1 MNSRIVLF
9 AAASAASLLATGAMA
24 QSHVAVIAVAAATAG
39 ANVEELVVTGSRAEP
54 RSRLESLAPVD
65 VISAKALEA
74 RGSTELA
81 NALAATVPSIDFP
94 RPSNTDGTDSVRPA
108 TLRGQGPDQ
117 TLVLINGVRAHTS
130 ALVNL
135 NGSVG
140 RGSAAVDLNTIPEVA
155 IDRIEV
161 LRDGASALYGSDA
174 IAGVINIGLRAS
186 DHGGGARV
194 TYGQHVTRFQGF
206 YGGVR
211 NLTDGA
217 TTTVSAWQGF
227 KLGDDGYLTASVQ
240 YRDQNHTNRSDVD
253 PRFLPAKVRSRFGDG
268 DVEEPTLY
276 FNAGKPIADGWEATA
291 WGGVQER
298 HSETAATYRSPVDPN
313 QNIASVYPD
322 GYLPLINTHSRDASI
337 GGALKGEIAGW
348 KSAFSLDYGWN
359 RLHYG
364 VEDTLNPSLGPT
376 SPHSFY
382 AGQMTYDQTVGN
394 ADFSRDFEVGLA
406 GPLNVAFGL
415 EARNEQFKIGAGD
428 PGSYARGTVS
438 PTLSFGS
445 RGFTG
450 FTPEN
455 VVDKSRTNVGA
466 YLALEGKLTSWFTGS
481 AAIRQEHY
489 SDFGDNT
496 SGKVSGRIEVTPQLA
511 FRGSA
516 ESGFRAPGLQQQYFT
531 STSILFINGV
541 PFDTGTFPSVSPVG
555 KALGGVPLQPEK
567 SKNYALGLV
576 FHEGNLEVTID
587 GYKIDVDNRIVLSET
602 LTGSATA
609 AAGSN
614 AAVIFNLLQPFGAS
628 AGRFFLNGVNTR
640 TNGVDFVVHYRLPT
654 DELGNF
660 DLTAAANI
668 NDFRVTKTPVTKQ
681 SILPTPTSLFARQAV
696 LRFQEG
702 TPRNKVVLQ
711 NEWTRE
717 NWGATVRS
725 TFYGDVLS
733 PGTLADGSADVHT
746 GKRSVWDLEGHY
758 TFPHDVTVAV
768 GADNLFDAYPR
779 QIPPALDVTGAG
791 PWTSFSPFGFG
802 GRFVYGR
809 VSVKW

>member
-1 MNSRIVLF
+1 MKSRIVLF
-9 AAASAASLLATGAMA
+9 AAASAASLFATGAMA
-24 QSHVAVIAVAAATAG
+24 QAKAAAA
-39 ANVEELVVTGSRAEP
+39 AAPVDVQELVVTGSRAEP

-65 VISAKALEA
+65 VVTAKSLQKQ
-74 RGSTELA
+74 GTTELA
-81 NALAATVPSIDFP
+81 AALAATVPSIDFP

-174 IAGVINIGLRAS
+174 IAGVINIGLRQA
-186 DHGGGARV
+186 DHGGGASV
-194 TYGQHVTRFQGF
+194 TYGEHVTRVQFFNAGTKDI
-206 YGGVR
+206 
-211 NLTDGA
+211 TDGGA
-217 TTTVSAWQGF
+217 TTVQGWQGF
-227 KLGDDGYLTASVQ
+227 KLGSDGFLTVSAG

-253 PRFLPAKVRSRFGDG
+253 PRFSPRIVRSRFGDG
-268 DVEEPTLY
+268 DVEEKTIY
-276 FNAGKPIADGWEATA
+276 FNAGKPLGGGWEASA
-291 WGGVQER
+291 WGGGQQR
-298 HSETAATYRSPVDPN
+298 HSETAATYRAPN
-313 QNIASVYPD
+313 DATQNIPSVYPD
-322 GYLPLINTHSRDASI
+322 GYLPLINTHSDDFSI

-348 KSAFSLDYGWN
+348 KSSFSVDYGWN
-359 RLHYG
+359 RLKYG
-364 VEDTLNPSLGPT
+364 VEHTLNPSLGPT
-376 SPHSFY
+376 SPQSFY

-394 ADFSRDFEVGLA
+394 ADFSRDFDVGLA

-415 EARNEQFKIGAGD
+415 EGRNEQFKIGAGE
-428 PGSYARGTVS
+428 PGSYARGTVA

-466 YLALEGKLTSWFTGS
+466 YLALEGKITDRFTGS
-481 AAIRQEHY
+481 AAVRQEHY

-496 SGKVSGRIEVTPQLA
+496 SGKLSGRFEVTPQLA

-541 PFDTGTFPSVSPVG
+541 PFDTGTFPSVSSVG

-567 SKNYALGLV
+567 SRNYALGAV
-576 FHEGNLEVTID
+576 FHSGNLEVTID
-587 GYKIDVDNRIVLSET
+587 GYEIDVDNRIVLSET

-609 AAGSN
+609 APGTN
-614 AAVIFNLLQPFGAS
+614 ARVIFDLLQPFGAS
-628 AGRFFLNGVNTR
+628 AARFFLNGVDTR
-640 TNGVDFVVHYRLPT
+640 TKGVDYVIHYRLPT
-654 DELGNF
+654 DDLGNF
-660 DLTAAANI
+660 DLTAAANT

-681 SILPTPTSLFARQAV
+681 TILPVPVSLFARQAV
-696 LRFQEG
+696 LRFTDG
-702 TPRNKVVLQ
+702 TPKWKVTLQ
-711 NEWTRE
+711 SDWEKN
-717 NWGATVRS
+717 NWGATLRS

-746 GKRSVWDLEGHY
+746 GKRTVWDLEGRY
-758 TFPHDVTVAV
+758 TFPHQVTLAV
-768 GADNLFDAYPR
+768 GADNLFDVYPR
-779 QIPPALDVTGAG
+779 QISPALNTTGAA
-791 PWTSFSPFGFG
+791 PFTSFSPFGFN

-809 VSVKW
+809 LSVNW